1 MNNTTIIE
9 LDDINGIT
17 ETKENTVLVSGMKLS
32 EDLAREIACENNEFC
47 EVVFTETD
55 YDTLYKDYAHT
66 EVVFKYMDKLWSFTY
81 QSYESH
87 YGSGSSQYYD
97 CIIQEVEY
105 YEEEVKTVVKGYRA
119 V

>member
-1 MNNTTIIE
+1 MHMNNIE
-9 LDDINGIT
+9 TVDDST
-17 ETKENTVLVSGMKLS
+17 LLTSGVKLS
-32 EDLAREIACENNEFC
+32 EDLAREIAYENNEFC

-55 YDTLYKDYAHT
+55 YDTLYKDYADT

-87 YGSGSSQYYD
+87 YGSGESQYYD
-97 CIIQEVEY
+97 CIIREVEY
-105 YEEEVKTVVKGYRA
+105 YEEEVTTVVKGYRN

>member
-1 MNNTTIIE
+1 MHMNNIEII
-9 LDDINGIT
+9 DDST
-17 ETKENTVLVSGMKLS
+17 LLTSGMKLV
-32 EDLAREIACENNEFC
+32 EDLAREIAYEDNEFC

-55 YDTLYKDYAHT
+55 YDTLYKDYADT

-87 YGSGSSQYYD
+87 YGSGESLYYD
-97 CIIQEVEY
+97 CILQEVEY
-105 YEEEVKTVVKGYRA
+105 YEEEVKTVVKGYHK

>member
-1 MNNTTIIE
+1 MTKTTIIE

-32 EDLAREIACENNEFC
+32 EDLAREIAWEDNEFC
-47 EVVFTETD
+47 EVIFTETD
-55 YDTLYKDYAHT
+55 YGTLYKDYADT

-81 QSYESH
+81 QSYQSH
-87 YGSGSSQYYD
+87 YGSGSHMYCD
-97 CIIQEVEY
+97 CTIQEVEY
-105 YEEEVKTVVKGYRA
+105 YEEEVKTVVKGYRK

>member
-1 MNNTTIIE
+1 MHMNNIEII
-9 LDDINGIT
+9 DDST
-17 ETKENTVLVSGMKLS
+17 LLTSGMKLV
-32 EDLAREIACENNEFC
+32 EDLAREIAYEDNEFC

-55 YDTLYKDYAHT
+55 YDTLYKDYADT

-87 YGSGSSQYYD
+87 YGSGESQYYD
-97 CIIQEVEY
+97 CIIREVEY
-105 YEEEVKTVVKGYRA
+105 YEEEVTTVVKGYRN